1 MRPRPPA
8 LPPQVTNPKALLRY
22 ALPIDNKPI
31 RSIQRELEAI
41 SAELR
46 VPGGCCRPRC
56 PCWGGPAEL

>member
-1 MRPRPPA
+1 M
-8 LPPQVTNPKALLRY
+8 TNPKALLRY

-46 VPGGCCRPRC
+46 VPGGCSRLAEPLPALPRVVGR
-56 PCWGGPAEL
+56 GGGHVSC